1 MRKKLVRA
9 TALLLAAVL
18 TAGPA
23 ASASQA
29 LGTEIHY
36 SKTQLA
42 QGVEYIRQYLWSAT
56 YSDLRTERYLEYSPN
71 ELVQPAVAYGDTVL
85 DKKTL
90 TALAQDLENEGKRVL
105 GGVNGDYFVL
115 ATGAPLGMV
124 VTDGVLRSSS
134 SYVYAL
140 GFDADGNAFIGKPEL
155 SITATFKNATYAV
168 SGGLNKVRLDTGG
181 FVLYS
186 DDYSANTN
194 HSGPGV
200 DVILIPST
208 EKLGQ
213 AVTVDL
219 EVEDDLPQEQQEDG
233 EIPLPP
239 ITDSADLDAEDVTQG
254 SRTVEQVNDTLVHTD
269 VPTIGGRL
277 SCTVAQVLQSTG
289 SIEIPE
295 GCLVLSINNQSS
307 EYLVNELASLQPGD
321 TVDIDIT
328 SADERWESAVTA
340 IGGLYKLVTN
350 GAAEPDLAT
359 IDSAQAPRTAVGVK
373 ADGTTVFYT
382 VDGRQSGYSVGAS
395 MEQVAKRLIEL
406 GCVEAMCLDGGGST
420 SFGISS
426 PGGESF
432 GLSNSPSDGSQRA
445 VTNALFLVAQSAP
458 AGRAES
464 LALSPGDAMLLPGA
478 RLELSAVSVD
488 AIGQAVDAYAG
499 EELRFSD
506 SEAGEI
512 EDGVFT
518 AGDRAGTFTLQA
530 EAGRLSGSALITV
543 VPTPDRITV
552 RNEATGTALSSI
564 SLDSGASVDLTASAV
579 YRNLSLLCG
588 DQCFTWSVSNDLGV
602 VDENGVLTA
611 GETSGTGVLTVSA
624 GGCTA
629 TLPLTVSGHIKTVE
643 DFEGDFTNMAGT
655 VTAQIEPERSGTYVR
670 YGSQSARVSYDMSG
684 SEFAAVSLPMNIEEG
699 ERYVALW
706 VYGDGSGNTL
716 IAPVHLTDG
725 STSEQIL
732 TVLNFTGWQQ
742 IITPLPAGADQVLT
756 LKIMP
761 TGTAAAGTVWLDQV
775 TTSNQYVSDT
785 TPPAV
790 TVTLSE
796 NALSAVLQDD
806 IDKEFQARQIT
817 VTYDGQPLSFTQNGA
832 AVTAALPDRDGLAH
846 RVTVTVT
853 DASGNIGRASA
864 DIAADSERE
873 ATFADMDGHWAK
885 EYVDYLYDQ
894 EISNGVEVDGEFR
907 FQPDKNITRGEFSLM
922 VARWLR
928 LDLTQYSGVELP
940 FVDRDSIPDWCLD
953 AVKAMYVLGVSLG
966 STEADGT
973 YAFAERA
980 ITRAEAMTMLGRVLP
995 KGYAAAE
1002 LDFADAA
1009 DVPAWAADYMKVL
1022 VAQGVVNGYDNA
1034 ISPLASIT
1042 RCEIAKI
1049 LYAMR

>member
-1 MRKKLVRA
+1 MRKKLARA

-29 LGTEIHY
+29 LGSEIHY

-42 QGVEYIRQYLWSAT
+42 EGVEYTRQYLWSAT

-155 SITATFKNATYAV
+155 SITATFGNATYAV

-219 EVEDDLPQEQQEDG
+219 EVEDALPQEQTDDG
-233 EIPLPP
+233 EIPP
-239 ITDSADLDAEDVTQG
+239 IIDSADLDAEDVTQG
-254 SRTVEQVNDTLVHTD
+254 TRTVEQVNDTLIYAD
-269 VPTIGGRL
+269 VPTIGGRI

-307 EYLVNELASLQPGD
+307 EFLVNELASLQPGD

-328 SADERWESAVTA
+328 SADERWENAVTA
-340 IGGLYKLVTN
+340 IGGLYKMVTN
-350 GAAEPDLAT
+350 GVVEPGAAAAET
-359 IDSAQAPRTAVGVK
+359 AQAPRTAVGVK

-382 VDGRQSGYSVGAS
+382 VDGRQSGYSGGAS

-426 PGGESF
+426 PGEESF
-432 GLSNSPSDGSQRA
+432 GLSNRPSDGSQRA
-445 VTNALFLVAQSAP
+445 VTNALFLVAEAAP

-464 LALSPGDAMLLPGA
+464 LVLTPGDAVMLSGA
-478 RLELSAVSVD
+478 QLELSATSVD
-488 AIGQAVDAYAG
+488 AIGQAVDTYAG
-499 EELRFSD
+499 DELSFSA

-512 EDGVFT
+512 EDGVLT
-518 AGDRAGTFTLQA
+518 AGTQAGTFPVWA
-530 EAGRLSGSALITV
+530 EAGRLSGSALFTV
-543 VPTPDRITV
+543 VATPDKITV

-564 SLDSGASVDLTASAV
+564 SLDSGATVDLTASAV
-579 YRNLSLLCG
+579 YRNLSLVCG
-588 DQCFTWSVSNDLGV
+588 DENFTWSVSNGLGTI
-602 VDENGVLTA
+602 DQNGTLTV
-611 GETSGTGVLTVSA
+611 GETSGTGILTVSA

-643 DFEGDFTNMAGT
+643 DFEGGFINMAGT
-655 VTAQIEPERSGTYVR
+655 VTAQIEPERNGAYVR
-670 YGSQSARVSYDMSG
+670 YGNQSARVSYNMDG
-684 SEFAAVSLPMNIEEG
+684 SEFAAVGIPMNIQEG
-699 ERYVALW
+699 ERYVAIW

-716 IAPVHLTDG
+716 VAPVHLTDG
-725 STSEQIL
+725 SSSEQIL

-742 IITPLPAGADQVLT
+742 IITPLPSGADQILT
-756 LKIMP
+756 LKVMP
-761 TGTAAAGTVWLDQV
+761 TGANAAGTIWLDQV
-775 TTSNQYVSDT
+775 TTSNQYVSDL
-785 TPPAV
+785 TPPVV

-796 NALSAVLQDD
+796 NTLSATLQDD
-806 IDKEFQARQIT
+806 IDKDFSAQQIA
-817 VTYDGQPLSFTQNGA
+817 VTYDGQPLSFAQNGA
-832 AVTAALPDRDGLAH
+832 SVTASLPAQDGLAH

-864 DIAADSERE
+864 DIAASDERE
-873 ATFADMDGHWAK
+873 ETFGDMAGHWAK
-885 EYVDYLYDQ
+885 DYVNYLYDQ
-894 EISNGVEVDGEFR
+894 EISNGVAVGEEFH

-928 LDLTQYSGVELP
+928 LDLTQYSSVELP
-940 FVDRDSIPDWCLD
+940 FADKAAIPDWCLD
-953 AVKAMYVLGVSLG
+953 AVKAMYVLGVSQG
-966 STEADGT
+966 SAGDDGT
-973 YAFAERA
+973 YAFAERD
-980 ITRAEAMTMLGRVLP
+980 ITRAEAMTMLGRILQ

-1002 LDFADAA
+1002 LTFADAA
-1009 DVPAWAADYMKVL
+1009 DVPAWAVDYMKVL

-1034 ISPLASIT
+1034 IAPLASIT